1 MIGLAQGWS
10 LRVER
15 GPDWLFVRASPP
27 KPSPLDSS
35 PLGETADPL
44 LGHSPAD
51 VADESSLADSS
62 LADSSLAETV
72 WSVVERHF
80 TYRLVLECDGLGRFT
95 SEMISQLL
103 VLNRRIRGQGGT
115 LRLCGL
121 SDYNQEM
128 LRQCRVDGF
137 FPRFSSRTQAVLG
150 SRPLQPR

>member
-15 GPDWLFVRASPP
+15 GPDWLFVEPSPP
-27 KPSPLDSS
+27 KPSPPGSS

-44 LGHSPAD
+44 LRHSPAE
-51 VADESSLADSS
+51 VADDSSLADSS
-62 LADSSLAETV
+62 LADTV

-80 TYRLVLECDGLGRFT
+80 TYRVVLECEGLGRLT

-128 LRQCRVDGF
+128 LRQCRVDSF
-137 FPRFSSRTQAVLG
+137 FPRFASRTQAVLG
-150 SRPLQPR
+150 GRPLQPR